1 MGDSSNIIVGTAGK
15 AYAAIVGATFPTGPE
30 VPWGV
35 DFADMGFVT
44 PDGLEEAMAE
54 ERTQLDAWG
63 EDAPVVDLAKKRTQ
77 TFKLTFRE
85 TTARLLSLY
94 YQVQMSKMTSTAAA
108 ADKKQFISFGSGSTQ
123 DTVEIALGLDV
134 IYGGKRHRIMVA
146 RCGVS
151 DRGARKHSP
160 DDSSNYE
167 LTFTALSAP
176 GGAQSVQH
184 MITDV
189 ALPEVEDEE
198 GTG

>member
-1 MGDSSNIIVGTAGK
+1 MGDSANIIVGTAGK
-15 AYAAIVGATFPTGPE
+15 AYAAPVGTTFPTGPE
-30 VPWGV
+30 VAWPAG
-35 DFADMGFVT
+35 FADMGFIT
-44 PDGLEEAMAE
+44 PDGLEEALAE

-77 TFKLTFRE
+77 TFKLVFRE
-85 TTARLLSLY
+85 TTAQLLSLY
-94 YQVQMSKMTSTAAA
+94 YQVQMDNMTSIPSAVGPPAT
-108 ADKKQFISFGSGSTQ
+108 KQFLSFGSGSTQ

-134 IYGGKRHRIMVA
+134 IYGGKRHRIMIA

-151 DRGARKHSP
+151 DRGARKHSA

-184 MITDV
+184 MITEV
-189 ALPEVEDEE
+189 TLPA
-198 GTG
+198 

>member
-1 MGDSSNIIVGTAGK
+1 MGDSANIIVGTAGK
-15 AYAAIVGATFPTGPE
+15 AYAAPVGTTFPTGPE
-30 VPWGV
+30 VAWPSGFV
-35 DFADMGFVT
+35 DMGFIT
-44 PDGLEEAMAE
+44 PDGLEEALAE

-85 TTARLLSLY
+85 TTAQILSLY
-94 YQVQMSKMTSTAAA
+94 YQVQMANMTSTAAA
-108 ADKKQFISFGSGSTQ
+108 EGPPATKQFLSFGSGSVT

-134 IYGGKRHRIMVA
+134 LYGGKRHRIMIA

-151 DRGARKHSP
+151 DRGARQHSA
-160 DDSSNYE
+160 DDSSNFE

-189 ALPEVEDEE
+189 TPPA
-198 GTG
+198 

>member
-1 MGDSSNIIVGTAGK
+1 MGDSANIIVGTAGK
-15 AYAAIVGATFPTGPE
+15 AYAAPVGTTFPLGPE
-30 VPWGV
+30 LTWGAEFV
-35 DFADMGFVT
+35 DMGFIT

-85 TTARLLSLY
+85 TTAQLLSLY
-94 YQVQMSKMTSTAAA
+94 YQVQTSNMTSTAAEVGPPA
-108 ADKKQFISFGSGSTQ
+108 TAQFLSFGSGSTQ

-151 DRGARKHSP
+151 DRGARKHSA

-184 MITDV
+184 MITEV
-189 ALPEVEDEE
+189 TLPA
-198 GTG
+198 

>member
-1 MGDSSNIIVGTAGK
+1 MGDSENIIVGTAGK
-15 AYAAIVGATFPTGPE
+15 AYAAPVGSTFPLGPE
-30 VPWGV
+30 LAWGT
-35 DFADMGFVT
+35 DFVDMGFIT

-85 TTARLLSLY
+85 TTAQLLALY
-94 YQVQMSKMTSTAAA
+94 YQVQMSKMTSTPAVTESPA
-108 ADKKQFISFGSGSTQ
+108 KKQFISFGSGSTQ

-134 IYGGKRHRIMVA
+134 IYGGKRHRIMIA

-151 DRGARKHSP
+151 DRGARKHSAE
-160 DDSSNYE
+160 DSSNYE

-189 ALPEVEDEE
+189 ALPED
-198 GTG
+198 

>member
-1 MGDSSNIIVGTAGK
+1 MGDSANIIVGTAGK
-15 AYAAIVGATFPTGPE
+15 AYAAPVGSTFPTGPE
-30 VPWGV
+30 ATWGT
-35 DFADMGFVT
+35 DFVDMGFIT

-85 TTARLLSLY
+85 TTAQLLSLY
-94 YQVQMSKMTSTAAA
+94 YQVQLANMTSTAAVVEPA
-108 ADKKQFISFGSGSTQ
+108 AKQFISFGSGSTQ

-134 IYGGKRHRIMVA
+134 IYGGKRHRIMIA

-151 DRGARKHSP
+151 DRGARKHSA

-189 ALPEVEDEE
+189 ALPED
-198 GTG
+198 

>member
-1 MGDSSNIIVGTAGK
+1 VGDSSNIIVGTAGK
-15 AYAAIVGATFPTGPE
+15 AYAAPVGSTFPIGPE
-30 VPWGV
+30 VAWGA
-35 DFADMGFVT
+35 DFVDMGFVT

-85 TTARLLSLY
+85 TTAQLLALY
-94 YQVQMSKMTSTAAA
+94 YQVQLANMTSTAAA
-108 ADKKQFISFGSGSTQ
+108 TGKKQFISFGSGSTQ

-134 IYGGKRHRIMVA
+134 IYGGKRHRIMIA
-146 RCGVS
+146 RSGVS
-151 DRGARKHSP
+151 DRGARKHSAE
-160 DDSSNYE
+160 DSSNYE

-189 ALPEVEDEE
+189 PLPEVEE
-198 GTG
+198 G

>member
-1 MGDSSNIIVGTAGK
+1 MGDSTNIIVATAGK
-15 AYAAIVGATFPTGPE
+15 AYAAPVGTTFPTGPE
-30 VPWGV
+30 VAWPAG
-35 DFADMGFVT
+35 FTDMGFIT
-44 PDGLEEAMAE
+44 PDGLEEALAE

-77 TFKLTFRE
+77 TFKLVFRE
-85 TTARLLSLY
+85 TTAQLLSLY
-94 YQVQMSKMTSTAAA
+94 YQVQMDNMTSTASAVGPPA
-108 ADKKQFISFGSGSTQ
+108 TKQFLSFGSGSTQ

-134 IYGGKRHRIMVA
+134 IYGGKRHRIMIA

-151 DRGARKHSP
+151 DRGARKHSA

-184 MITDV
+184 MITEV
-189 ALPEVEDEE
+189 TLPA
-198 GTG
+198 

>member
-1 MGDSSNIIVGTAGK
+1 MGDSANIIVGTAGK
-15 AYAAIVGATFPTGPE
+15 AYAAPVGTTFPTGPE
-30 VPWGV
+30 VAWPAG
-35 DFADMGFVT
+35 FADMGFIT
-44 PDGLEEAMAE
+44 PDGLEEALAE

-77 TFKLTFRE
+77 TFKLVFRE
-85 TTARLLSLY
+85 TTAQLLSLY
-94 YQVQMSKMTSTAAA
+94 YQVQMDNMTSTPAVTEPAE
-108 ADKKQFISFGSGSTQ
+108 KQFLSFGSGSTQ

-134 IYGGKRHRIMVA
+134 IYGGKRHRIMIA

-151 DRGARKHSP
+151 DRGARKHSA

-184 MITDV
+184 MITEV
-189 ALPEVEDEE
+189 TLPA
-198 GTG
+198 

>member
-1 MGDSSNIIVGTAGK
+1 MGDSTNIIVGTAGK
-15 AYAAIVGATFPTGPE
+15 AYAAAVGTTFPVGPE
-30 VPWGV
+30 VAWPAG
-35 DFADMGFVT
+35 FADMGFIT
-44 PDGLEEAMAE
+44 PDGLEEALAE

-63 EDAPVVDLAKKRTQ
+63 EDAPVVDLAKKRNQ
-77 TFKLTFRE
+77 TFKLVFRE
-85 TTARLLSLY
+85 TTAQLLALY
-94 YQVQMSKMTSTAAA
+94 YQVQMDNMTSTPSAVGPPAT
-108 ADKKQFISFGSGSTQ
+108 KQFLSFGSGSTQ

-151 DRGARKHSP
+151 DRGARKHSA

-184 MITDV
+184 MITEV
-189 ALPEVEDEE
+189 TLPA
-198 GTG
+198 

>member
-1 MGDSSNIIVGTAGK
+1 MGDSANIIVGTAGK
-15 AYAAIVGATFPTGPE
+15 AYAAAVGTTFPVGPE
-30 VPWGV
+30 VAWPAG
-35 DFADMGFVT
+35 FADMGFIT
-44 PDGLEEAMAE
+44 PDGLEEALAE

-77 TFKLTFRE
+77 TFKLVFRE
-85 TTARLLSLY
+85 TTAQLLSLY
-94 YQVQMSKMTSTAAA
+94 YQVQMDNMTSTPSAVGPPAT
-108 ADKKQFISFGSGSTQ
+108 KQFLSFGSGSTQ

-134 IYGGKRHRIMVA
+134 IYGGKRHRIMIA

-151 DRGARKHSP
+151 DRGARKHSA

-184 MITDV
+184 MITEV
-189 ALPEVEDEE
+189 TLPA
-198 GTG
+198 

>member
-1 MGDSSNIIVGTAGK
+1 MGDSANIIVGTAGK
-15 AYAAIVGATFPTGPE
+15 AYAAPVGTTFPTGPE
-30 VPWGV
+30 VAWPSG
-35 DFADMGFVT
+35 FADMGFIT

-85 TTARLLSLY
+85 TTAQILSLY
-94 YQVQMSKMTSTAAA
+94 YQVQMANMTSTPAAVGPPA
-108 ADKKQFISFGSGSTQ
+108 TKQFLSFGSGSVT

-134 IYGGKRHRIMVA
+134 IYGGKRHRIMIA

-151 DRGARKHSP
+151 DRGARQHSA
-160 DDSSNYE
+160 DDSSNFE

-189 ALPEVEDEE
+189 TLPA
-198 GTG
+198 

>member
-1 MGDSSNIIVGTAGK
+1 MGDSANIIVGTTGK
-15 AYAAIVGATFPTGPE
+15 AYAAPVGSTFPLGPE
-30 VPWGV
+30 LAWDE
-35 DFADMGFVT
+35 DFVDMGFIT

-94 YQVQMSKMTSTAAA
+94 YQVQLASMTSTAAEVGPPA
-108 ADKKQFISFGSGSTQ
+108 KKQFISFGSGSVT

-134 IYGGKRHRIMVA
+134 IYGGKRHRIMIA

-151 DRGARKHSP
+151 DRGARKHSA

-189 ALPEVEDEE
+189 ALPA
-198 GTG
+198 

>member
-1 MGDSSNIIVGTAGK
+1 MGDSANIIVGTAGK
-15 AYAAIVGATFPTGPE
+15 AYAAPVGTTFPTGPE
-30 VPWGV
+30 VAWPSG
-35 DFADMGFVT
+35 FADMGFIT
-44 PDGLEEAMAE
+44 PDGLEEALAE

-85 TTARLLSLY
+85 TTAQILSLY
-94 YQVQMSKMTSTAAA
+94 YQVQMANMTSTPAAVGPPA
-108 ADKKQFISFGSGSTQ
+108 TKQFLSFGSGSVT

-134 IYGGKRHRIMVA
+134 IYGGKRHRIMIA

-151 DRGARKHSP
+151 DRGARQHSA
-160 DDSSNYE
+160 DDSSNFE

-189 ALPEVEDEE
+189 TPPA
-198 GTG
+198 

>member
-1 MGDSSNIIVGTAGK
+1 MGDSANIIVGTAGK
-15 AYAAIVGATFPTGPE
+15 AYAAPVGSTFPLGPE
-30 VPWGV
+30 VTWGT
-35 DFADMGFVT
+35 DFVDMGFIT

-85 TTARLLSLY
+85 TTAQLLSLY
-94 YQVQMSKMTSTAAA
+94 YQVQLANMTSTPSAVGPPAT
-108 ADKKQFISFGSGSTQ
+108 KQFISFGSGSTQ

-134 IYGGKRHRIMVA
+134 IYGGKRHRIMIA

-151 DRGARKHSP
+151 DRGARKHSA

-189 ALPEVEDEE
+189 ALPED
-198 GTG
+198 